1 MKWLY
6 ELNDEERSK
15 VLAYAIGVLE
25 GTSQYKDTSAEFQ
38 DFADEL
44 LNELVKK
51 SVELKKKRF
60 RCTIN
65 SDELLSRK
73 KNNIKIQTPKV
84 LTKTRSV
91 RKKEKKKENGLF
103 GWTIKSGNK

>member
-44 LNELVKK
+44 LNELLKK
-51 SVELKKKRF
+51 SIELKKRRF
-60 RCTIN
+60 RSTVN
-65 SDELLSRK
+65 NKLLTSEK
-73 KNNIKIQTPKV
+73 TNIKVQTPKV

-91 RKKEKKKENGLF
+91 RKKEKKKENGFF
-103 GWTIKSGNK
+103 GWTIESGNK